1 MLRRIAGPLGSNAVL
16 LNRTMNL
23 GKIQRR
29 LDEEKAG
36 LAAVATSRWTAP
48 AVDLEALHE
57 RKQRQLVASKEAN
70 TKRREKVERFSVWQ
84 AGQRE
89 KSAAVRLA
97 RMTRKAEA
105 KKRVEC
111 RYKSGRIL
119 PIAVGLDP

>member
-16 LNRTMNL
+16 LNRAMNL

-29 LDEEKAG
+29 LDEEKA
-36 LAAVATSRWTAP
+36 VATSRWTTP

-105 KKRVEC
+105 KKRLEC